1 MTARRDQHFLVDERA
16 VERILSLVDVAGR
29 MVLEVGPG
37 KGILTRG
44 LLDRGAGVVA
54 VEIDPVLV
62 EELKGTFAPE
72 IADGSLQ
79 LIEGN
84 AVKVGL
90 PPFEL
95 VVSNLPYSIS
105 SPITFRLL
113 ERGFSEG
120 ILMYQAE
127 FADRMVARI
136 GTPACGRL
144 TVMVQTYA
152 EVKRCIRIPPNAFS
166 PRPQVHSTV
175 VRIIPRDPLYPI
187 RDRKHYADIVRV
199 LFTQRRKTVKNGLKS
214 GKGIFGADRVERMIA
229 SLPPETLGL
238 RPEALSLRDFA
249 EIANVV

>member
-16 VERILSLVDVAGR
+16 VERILSLVDVTGR
-29 MVLEVGPG
+29 VVLEVGPG
-37 KGILTRG
+37 RGVLTRG
-44 LLDRGAGVVA
+44 LLDRGAEVVA
-54 VEIDPVLV
+54 VEIDPFLAG
-62 EELKGTFAPE
+62 ELRGSFAPE
-72 IADGSLQ
+72 IAGGALH
-79 LIEGN
+79 LIEGD
-84 AVKVGL
+84 AVKVEL

-113 ERGFSEG
+113 EMGFSEA

-144 TVMVQTYA
+144 TVMVQTFA
-152 EVKRCIRIPPNAFS
+152 DVERCFHVPPKAFS

-175 VRIIPRDPLYPI
+175 VRIAPRAPPYPV
-187 RDRKHYADIVRV
+187 RDRKHYADVVRV
-199 LFTQRRKTVKNGLKS
+199 LFSQRRKTVKNGLRS
-214 GKGIFGADRVERMIA
+214 GNGIFGADLVDRMIA
-229 SLPPETLGL
+229 ALPPEILGL

>member
-29 MVLEVGPG
+29 VVLEVGPG
-37 KGILTRG
+37 KGVLTRG

-62 EELKGTFAPE
+62 EELRGTFAPE

-79 LIEGN
+79 LIEGD
-84 AVKVGL
+84 ALKVEL
-90 PPFEL
+90 PPFEI

-113 ERGFSEG
+113 EMGFSEA

-152 EVKRCIRIPPNAFS
+152 EVKKCVHIPPNAFS

-175 VRIIPRDPLYPI
+175 VRIVPREPPWPI
-187 RDRKHYADIVRV
+187 ADRRHYADVVRV
-199 LFTQRRKTVKNGLKS
+199 LFSQRRKTVRNGLKS
-214 GKGIFGADRVERMIA
+214 GRGLFGADRVERIIA
-229 SLPPETLGL
+229 ALPPETLAL

-249 EIANVV
+249 AIAAVV